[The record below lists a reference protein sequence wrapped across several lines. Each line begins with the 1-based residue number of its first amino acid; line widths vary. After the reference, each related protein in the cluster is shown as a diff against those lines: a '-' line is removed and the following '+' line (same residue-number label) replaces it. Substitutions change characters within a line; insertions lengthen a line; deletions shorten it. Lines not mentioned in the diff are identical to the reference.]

1 MPKRRDKSEPPGSS
15 AAGTIMLLFAVV
27 FAAFPVSVL
36 ASDAV
41 SGGELKEYNQLLHIT
56 YPAAESTIQLSQV
69 RILIEVTSATAGASR
84 VLQVIMTCP
93 TEIFSEAGK
102 EFQRFVS
109 TISPAV

>member
-1 MPKRRDKSEPPGSS
+1 
-15 AAGTIMLLFAVV
+15 MLLFAVV

>member
-41 SGGELKEYNQLLHIT
+41 SGGE
-56 YPAAESTIQLSQV
+56 S
-69 RILIEVTSATAGASR
+69 
-84 VLQVIMTCP
+84 
-93 TEIFSEAGK
+93 
-102 EFQRFVS
+102 
-109 TISPAV
+109 